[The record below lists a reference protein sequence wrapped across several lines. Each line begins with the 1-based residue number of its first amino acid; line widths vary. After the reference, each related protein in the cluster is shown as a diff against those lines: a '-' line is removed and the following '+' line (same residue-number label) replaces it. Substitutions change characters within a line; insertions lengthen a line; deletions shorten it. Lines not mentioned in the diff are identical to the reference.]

1 MRKTPGSAGYG
12 SNFTLS
18 IGVVKNNADA
28 AQHGRLQI
36 YIPSIDSKFYQLE
49 ELPWAM
55 YIAPF
60 GGTSAN
66 LKVGRSGS
74 QISGITSYGFW
85 AIPKIGGQ
93 VICGFLEGDPQIRF
107 WMGGVYIPEMN
118 RTLPQSIDG
127 GLTEI
132 DETGVYP
139 QSVIAFQQSNLTK
152 AGLQPDSKH
161 YKTRGGYER
170 SISYPSNK
178 TSNKPTT
185 NGYAKN
191 PLDSTQADSQTICL
205 TSPGRHY
212 FVMSDVD
219 EYCRIRLKTTEGSQ
233 IIFDDTNERIYIST
247 AQGKNWVELDEGNGK
262 IYLYSDSKISIR
274 SKNDI
279 NLYSDEN
286 VNIVANKRVNIKSET
301 RSVNL
306 EAFQDVRLLSTQ
318 ADLMLT
324 ASRDIQ
330 LKTTNGPKA
339 PPVSEKSVCSTGT
352 TGLVYEWAEKGG
364 SGTSAVK
371 IDAADNVEIS
381 SKKNVNLTSNIALN
395 LKSMSSSLNLQSS
408 SSININSG
416 ASVNFTSVDVGLLT
430 VDGLEGLQPIFA
442 KNNASSAGASAA
454 GSSVSSVIVT
464 DHMIKPNHEP
474 WTRDEDESKCKTPR
488 NKKYQG

>member
-1 MRKTPGSAGYG
+1 MRKVPGQTNYNSTL
-12 SNFTLS
+12 TLS
-18 IGVVKNNADA
+18 LGIVKNNADA

-36 YIPSIDSKFYQLE
+36 YIPSIDSKFYTLD

-60 GGTSAN
+60 GGTTAN
-66 LKVGRSGS
+66 IKVGRSKSPIKGV
-74 QISGITSYGFW
+74 TSYGFW
-85 AIPKIGGQ
+85 AVPKIGGQ
-93 VICGFLEGDPQIRF
+93 VLCGFLEGDPNVRF
-107 WMGGVYIPEMN
+107 WMGGIYMPELN

-127 GLTEI
+127 GLTEL

-139 QSVIAFQQSNLTK
+139 QSVVEFQQANLTK
-152 AGLQPDSKH
+152 AGLQPGSIH

-170 SISYPSNK
+170 SVSYPSNG
-178 TSNKPTT
+178 TTNKPTT
-185 NGYAKN
+185 NGYAPN
-191 PLDSTQADSQTICL
+191 PLQPEIADPQTICL

-279 NLYSDEN
+279 NMYSDEN
-286 VNIVANKRVNIKSET
+286 INIVANKRVNIKSET

-306 EAFQDVRLLSTQ
+306 EAVQDVRLLSTQ
-318 ADLMLT
+318 ADVMAT

-339 PPVSEKSVCSTGT
+339 APVSEKALCSTGKV
-352 TGLVYEWAEKGG
+352 GYIYEWAEKGG
-364 SGTSAVK
+364 SNTSSIRLDSANDVTT
-371 IDAADNVEIS
+371 IAQLNINVS
-381 SKKNVNLTSNIALN
+381 AKQGLN
-395 LKSMSSSLNLQSS
+395 LRSMSSSVNVQGA
-408 SSININSG
+408 SIN
-416 ASVNFTSVDVGLLT
+416 L
-430 VDGLEGLQPIFA
+430 
-442 KNNASSAGASAA
+442 NASSVVNVFGSSIALPGSPVSAEPAGSAA
-454 GSSVSSVIVT
+454 ATSSVTVT
-464 DHMIKPNHEP
+464 DHMIRPEHEP
-474 WTRDEDESKCKTPR
+474 WVRDEDESKCKTPR
-488 NKKYQG
+488 NKSYQG